1 MGLGHRRARQSD
13 LKCHHCGQAL
23 PEMRLGVRLTPFKAR
38 LFDLVRRSGING
50 IHSDDLYSL
59 LYPDGDGSRH
69 TLKAHI
75 WQINELIAD
84 EGYRIEGRGS
94 FYRLVKMRKR
104 AMSRSLTS
112 SMGATSDHA
121 SSSACGSKSER
132 R

>member
-1 MGLGHRRARQSD
+1 M
-13 LKCHHCGQAL
+13 KCDHCGQSL
-23 PEMRLGVRLTPFKAR
+23 PEIRLGVRLTPFKAR

-59 LYPDGDGSRH
+59 LYPEGGGSRH

-84 EGYRIEGRGS
+84 EGYRIEGGGS
-94 FYRLVKMRKR
+94 FYRLVTTRKR
-104 AMSRSLTS
+104 AISGMPPIPSIC
-112 SMGATSDHA
+112 
-121 SSSACGSKSER
+121 SSSTRHLHACNPESER

>member
-1 MGLGHRRARQSD
+1 MRCDR
-13 LKCHHCGQAL
+13 CGQAL

-38 LFDLVRRSGING
+38 LFDLVKGGGING

-59 LYPDGDGSRH
+59 LYPEGGGSRH
-69 TLKAHI
+69 TLKAHV

-94 FYRLVKMRKR
+94 FYRLVNARKR
-104 AMSRSLTS
+104 AISHYLPSTIGS
-112 SMGATSDHA
+112 SSNLAT
-121 SSSACGSKSER
+121 SSACNPESER

>member
-1 MGLGHRRARQSD
+1 MRCDR
-13 LKCHHCGQAL
+13 CGQAL
-23 PEMRLGVRLTPFKAR
+23 PEIRLGVRLTAFKAR
-38 LFDLVRRSGING
+38 LFDFVRRSAIDG

-59 LYPDGDGSRH
+59 LYPEGGGSRH

-94 FYRLVKMRKR
+94 FYRLVDLRKR
-104 AMSRSLTS
+104 AMPRPPIS
-112 SMGATSDHA
+112 SMGAAGDLANSHGC
-121 SSSACGSKSER
+121 SPNSER